1 MSIKI
6 KAKRKQV
13 ELFEKL
19 PNWFTIEDKKLACLQ
34 IVSEAKK
41 IAPYL
46 YFDIRKTSEQMRAS
60 DEDFLDFW
68 VEVENRIEETKD
80 NANY

>member
-34 IVSEAKK
+34 IVSEAK
-41 IAPYL
+41 
-46 YFDIRKTSEQMRAS
+46 
-60 DEDFLDFW
+60 
-68 VEVENRIEETKD
+68 
-80 NANY
+80 